1 MEGAV
6 ANAMLRV
13 STMLLGIVTAIG
25 APAVLAMP
33 LPAPIEGRAGVT
45 QTGTGLWLQSG
56 RAAEKITRATLVR
69 KESNAILVQFQFR
82 SGGLRTLSGIAELG
96 SEFFRVRLTH
106 AESANSSGTLLI
118 ETGPRY
124 SIHAMFGTG
133 LLDGQPFAMQF
144 SKMETLASNLSAAG
158 EGVWQADGAAEA
170 SLHRVSLMVD
180 AGGKA
185 ELAFF
190 LTDGSVRRLSGVAK
204 RSPASESWVVSPTSS
219 GMADA
224 SGEVKLLLRAQD
236 QLAGATGAVTIDG
249 RAVQIRFE
257 VEIQPKPAP
266 AEVIDAALGTLKRIE
281 GAWTQ
286 GDATT
291 RYVAYLD
298 DSWVRRIDATIDQ
311 ADYGSSRRRLYF
323 VRDVLVYY
331 TEIGSRRDP
340 SAGGKGGFDDVALAI
355 SFPRGERAPLS
366 QKTVNGKPA
375 TPGETDVVGAV
386 NYSNELRRQ
395 VEENAIQEVSPADRV
410 ETTPAQ
416 PQRH

>member
-6 ANAMLRV
+6 GNAMLRV

-96 SEFFRVRLTH
+96 PEFFRVRLTH

-118 ETGPRY
+118 ETGPRH

-219 GMADA
+219 GMADS

-236 QLAGATGAVTIDG
+236 QL
-249 RAVQIRFE
+249 Q
-257 VEIQPKPAP
+257 
-266 AEVIDAALGTLKRIE
+266 
-281 GAWTQ
+281 
-286 GDATT
+286 
-291 RYVAYLD
+291 
-298 DSWVRRIDATIDQ
+298 
-311 ADYGSSRRRLYF
+311 
-323 VRDVLVYY
+323 
-331 TEIGSRRDP
+331 
-340 SAGGKGGFDDVALAI
+340 
-355 SFPRGERAPLS
+355 
-366 QKTVNGKPA
+366 
-375 TPGETDVVGAV
+375 
-386 NYSNELRRQ
+386 
-395 VEENAIQEVSPADRV
+395 
-410 ETTPAQ
+410 AQ
-416 PQRH
+416 PAR